1 MSVLDF
7 VVFGSALFYFGLII
21 AIVAPWLF
29 GDEQEVF
36 NRQREEEVSHGAGLS
51 LVFRA

>member
-7 VVFGSALFYFGLII
+7 IVFGSALFYFGLII

-36 NRQREEEVSHGAGLS
+36 NRQREEVSHGAGLS